1 MCDNCTYHTRVFF
14 FILTLF
20 ILGRLY
26 YSSLESAS
34 NESYYDWYIYIWI
47 WYLLCMRASV
57 TSRSRKFSVFLPV
70 CRNHLVPKKVLEVVP
85 EKMVP
90 KISTGTSTWKIWHQ
104 KKAPVSEQ
112 ISGTV
117 TLCMTVHS
125 PINISQLQWI
135 FEPLKI
141 CGRLQSVQST

>member
-1 MCDNCTYHTRVFF
+1 MHESECDIPVPEIFCFF
-14 FILTLF
+14 T
-20 ILGRLY
+20 
-26 YSSLESAS
+26 
-34 NESYYDWYIYIWI
+34 
-47 WYLLCMRASV
+47 SV
-57 TSRSRKFSVFLPV
+57 PETFST
-70 CRNHLVPKKVLEVVP
+70 KKVLEAVP

>member
-34 NESYYDWYIYIWI
+34 NESYYDWYIYMNLIFAMHESECDI
-47 WYLLCMRASV
+47 
-57 TSRSRKFSVFLPV
+57 P
-70 CRNHLVPKKVLEVVP
+70 VP
-85 EKMVP
+85 EIFCFFTSVPESFSSKKSTGSGTWKMVP

>member
-34 NESYYDWYIYIWI
+34 NESYYDWYIYMNLIFAMHESECDI
-47 WYLLCMRASV
+47 
-57 TSRSRKFSVFLPV
+57 P
-70 CRNHLVPKKVLEVVP
+70 VP
-85 EKMVP
+85 EIFCFFTSVP
-90 KISTGTSTWKIWHQ
+90 ESFSTKKSTGTSTWKIWHQ

-117 TLCMTVHS
+117 TLCRTVHS